1 MSQRCHPER
10 SQGVQSVCR
19 TNEKARVRINAR
31 VIALIRGVHAPPAL
45 VAAPLRQALSRLPF

>member
-10 SQGVQSVCR
+10 SEGAQSARR

-45 VAAPLRQALSRLPF
+45 VAAPL